1 MVLYIWLQN
10 KTETMSY
17 SLWSEVVTLCWWYC
31 ECHCH
36 NYPIISLCNFKKERI
51 YIYLYPFLSVINI
64 SITLLSISILSYHL
78 AKYLFV
84 YLSIYLSS
92 IHSPIC
98 LSVCPPLV
106 NQPIICLSIHLP
118 VFYLLYPYISTSLY
132 ISKNIMLNIFNIYV
146 AILREHISL
155 H

>member
-1 MVLYIWLQN
+1 MNVIIIIIPLLVYVISKRKEYI
-10 KTETMSY
+10 
-17 SLWSEVVTLCWWYC
+17 
-31 ECHCH
+31 
-36 NYPIISLCNFKKERI
+36 FI
-51 YIYLYPFLSVINI
+51 YTHFLSVINI
-64 SITLLSISILSYHL
+64 FITLLSISILSYHL
-78 AKYLFV
+78 AKYLFL

-98 LSVCPPLV
+98 LSACPPLV

>member
-1 MVLYIWLQN
+1 MNVIIITIPLLVYVISKRKKYI
-10 KTETMSY
+10 
-17 SLWSEVVTLCWWYC
+17 
-31 ECHCH
+31 
-36 NYPIISLCNFKKERI
+36 FI
-51 YIYLYPFLSVINI
+51 YTHFLSVINI
-64 SITLLSISILSYHL
+64 FITLLSISILSYHL
-78 AKYLFV
+78 AKYILL

-98 LSVCPPLV
+98 LSACPPLV

-118 VFYLLYPYISTSLY
+118 VFYLLSPYISTSLY